1 MCQNVFSMK
10 EKGKRKRLLWL
21 LWLKDKYVVCI
32 TQIININ
39 DTQVENIENSFSLEN
54 IDSFMN

>member
-1 MCQNVFSMK
+1 MSFQWKKK
-10 EKGKRKRLLWL
+10 EKRKRLLGL

-39 DTQVENIENSFSLEN
+39 DTQVENIEKSFSLEN